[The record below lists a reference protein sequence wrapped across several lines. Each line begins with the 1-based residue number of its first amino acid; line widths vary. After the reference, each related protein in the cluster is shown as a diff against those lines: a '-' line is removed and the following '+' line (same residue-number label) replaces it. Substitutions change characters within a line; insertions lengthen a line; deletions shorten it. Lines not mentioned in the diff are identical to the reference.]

1 MTRKQPTTAREALKA
16 YNLILASL
24 AKYRG
29 REEEP
34 SPLEVAGA
42 ATLVVSLCIQTEKKL
57 EEVVPDRVKRAALQT
72 WVDSF
77 EELLQMHEQSKT

>member
-1 MTRKQPTTAREALKA
+1 MAKKQPTTPREALKA

-34 SPLEVAGA
+34 SPLEIARA
-42 ATLVVSLCIQTEKKL
+42 AALVVALCIEKEQKL
-57 EEVVPDRVKRAALQT
+57 EEVVPDPIKRAALQT
-72 WVDSF
+72 WADSF
-77 EELLQMHEQSKT
+77 DELHRIHEQSKS